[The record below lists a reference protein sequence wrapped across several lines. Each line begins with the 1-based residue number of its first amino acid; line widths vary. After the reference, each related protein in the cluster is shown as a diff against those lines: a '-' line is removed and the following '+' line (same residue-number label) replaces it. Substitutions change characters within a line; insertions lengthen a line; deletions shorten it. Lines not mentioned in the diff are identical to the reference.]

1 MDNKPRLIISNVKI
15 SKAFGGEELFS
26 KIITE
31 ELSNTFEVTYIG
43 RPFDIHCSNKVYP
56 FTNFLDNFPIK
67 KGLGKL
73 MKKFPFLIRLF
84 IKNLNLDCDVLI
96 SNSNYDDLLIHN
108 NPLHYKAAIFVKHD
122 PYETYDKKYPDLLIK
137 NKKYVIFALNYE
149 DKDLLEKRYGNN
161 VKILKIGIKSSKDKK
176 ILPPKDLDFYKDK
189 SIIFSIGR
197 LNEKQKRFSLGI
209 ESFSI
214 LAKKYKNLIYVIAGT
229 GPDLDNYIKLAKSLG
244 IQENLRFLGFIQDE
258 EKNWFLRNSK
268 IVLQTSEKE
277 NQSAVIIEALNKG
290 AIILSTKNASSEFL
304 IKDKFNGFLTS
315 SKKEEISKSLENIL
329 KLDKK
334 DLDIISRNAIAS
346 VKDFTVDKMI
356 AEISE
361 SIKSLLS

>member
-1 MDNKPRLIISNVKI
+1 MGNKPRLIISNVKI

-31 ELSNTFEVTYIG
+31 ELSNTFEVTYVG
-43 RPFDIHCSNKVYP
+43 RPFDINCSNKVYP
-56 FTNFLDNFPIK
+56 FTNFLDKFPIK

-73 MKKFPFLIRLF
+73 MKKFPFLTRLF
-84 IKNLNLDCDVLI
+84 IKNLALDCDVLI
-96 SNSNYDDLLIHN
+96 SNSNYDDLFIGKHAKYL
-108 NPLHYKAAIFVKHD
+108 AAIFIKHD
-122 PYETYDKKYPDLLIK
+122 PYEKYNGKYPDSLIGGR
-137 NKKYVIFALNYE
+137 KYLIFALNYE
-149 DKDLLEKRYGNN
+149 DRDLLEKKYGNN

-176 ILPPKDLDFYKDK
+176 SLPPKDFDFYKDK

-209 ESFSI
+209 ESFGI
-214 LAKKYKNLIYVIAGT
+214 LTKKYKNLIYVIAGT
-229 GPDLDNYIKLAKSLG
+229 GPDLDNYIKLAKNLG
-244 IQENLRFLGFIQDE
+244 IPENVRFLGFIQDE

-268 IVLQTSEKE
+268 VVLQTSEKE
-277 NQSAVIIEALNKG
+277 NQSAVIIEALKNG
-290 AIILSTKNASSEFL
+290 GIILSTKNASSEFL

-315 SKKEEISKSLENIL
+315 SKKEDISKSLENIL

-334 DLDIISRNAIAS
+334 NLEIISRNAIAS
-346 VKDFTVDKMI
+346 VKDFTTDKMI